1 MNLKLM
7 KNFRLFLL
15 IISLIF
21 LSSCSICTDFYI
33 QNLRNE
39 DQHIL
44 IKYKVPIKNWP
55 DYRTIKFQ
63 YINELKIPKEFDKIE
78 NKNIVDIKQIDDYT
92 VEFIVPKQST
102 VRIERTSNT
111 RYYEYLKSFQLNGK
125 DILLDDL
132 ISQSK
137 TKGPHRIYQIN

>member
-78 NKNIVDIKQIDDYT
+78 KKILLILSKLMI
-92 VEFIVPKQST
+92 I
-102 VRIERTSNT
+102 
-111 RYYEYLKSFQLNGK
+111 QLN
-125 DILLDDL
+125 LLYQN
-132 ISQSK
+132 SQPSE
-137 TKGPHRIYQIN
+137 